1 MTTTDVPTHGEERT
15 PAEMLEVASTEFD
28 RWYAAEPVPGEEDS
42 LSHDFVRE
50 FGHELIDALQ
60 STLVDVAA
68 REAVIDVTKEHVH
81 HEYVLGAESP
91 IDLPEILA
99 ASPES
104 VLTGYVDR
112 ALAPYL
118 ALVRDLANSSSGRA
132 HLDRAGIA
140 HAGED
145 TNGL

>member
-1 MTTTDVPTHGEERT
+1 MDTTHTPDPIVGRT
-15 PAEMLEVASTEFD
+15 PAELLEVASTEFG
-28 RWYAAEPVPGEEDS
+28 RWYEAEPVPGEEDS

-68 REAVIDVTKEHVH
+68 REAVIAVAKEHVH

-91 IDLPEILA
+91 IDLPEMLA

-104 VLTGYVDR
+104 VLAGHVDR
-112 ALAPYL
+112 ALAPYI